1 MESTPALDFRSAS
14 DDDREWIY
22 RMRHDVYAREL
33 GQHQPNGA
41 EMITDDLDSGN
52 VYIVAASGDER
63 IGFVSVTP
71 PWLGRYSFEKY
82 VSRSE
87 HPLLNVDGL
96 FEIRV
101 LTVDPRWRGSQV
113 APLLMYAALRWVASR
128 GGRQVVA
135 MGRSEILPMYLA
147 GGLQPLD
154 LRITSGAV
162 TFEFLHGDVQQ
173 LTRKALTE
181 HDSTLRRLEPDLRW
195 ELDVA
200 YRPGPDGCEHGGAS
214 FDAIGRDFA
223 TLGRRHDVVAAD
235 VLDAW
240 FPPAPGVID
249 ALTADPGWNARTS
262 PPAAA
267 EGLVAQIAET
277 RGLDAASV
285 VVGAGSSDLIFTAF
299 RGWLTTRSRV
309 LMVDP
314 TYGEYAHVL
323 ERVVGCRVD
332 RLEVRRENG
341 WRIDPVEL
349 GAALRQGYDLV
360 VLVNPNNPTGRHL
373 PVGDLREALAQAPR
387 STRVWVDEA
396 YVDYAGPGQSLER
409 DAASSVNIVV
419 CKSLSKM
426 YALSGLR
433 AAYVVAGADTAA
445 QLRRWTP
452 PWAVSLPA
460 QIAAVRAL
468 QDPTYYTARWAETRT
483 LRADL
488 ARGLASVDGMIQVE
502 ETVANFVLVTLPT
515 HGPTAPQVV
524 RACRSDDVF
533 LRDLSPLSPAFEGRT
548 IRIAV
553 KDADANARVVRVFQK
568 VYRHLHT
575 QSRVGIRT
583 GG

>member
-1 MESTPALDFRSAS
+1 MESTPALEMRLAS

-22 RMRHDVYAREL
+22 RTRHDVYAREL
-33 GQHQPNGA
+33 GQHQPNDAGT
-41 EMITDDLDSGN
+41 ITDGLDSGN
-52 VYIVAASGDER
+52 VYIVAVSGDER
-63 IGFVSVTP
+63 IGFVSVTA

-82 VSRSE
+82 LARCE
-87 HPLLNVDGL
+87 HSVLNQDGL
-96 FEIRV
+96 FEIRI
-101 LTVDPRWRGSQV
+101 LTVDPRWRGSQA

-128 GGRQVVA
+128 GGRRVVA
-135 MGRSEILPMYLA
+135 MGRTEILPMYLA

-154 LRITSGAV
+154 LRVTSGAV
-162 TFEFLHGDVQQ
+162 TFELLHGDVQR
-173 LTRKALTE
+173 LTRKALTD
-181 HDSTLRRLEPDLRW
+181 HGATLRRLEPDLHW
-195 ELDVA
+195 DLDVE
-200 YRPGPDGCEHGGAS
+200 YLPGPDGCEHGGAS

-240 FPPAPGVID
+240 FPPAPGVIE

-267 EGLVAQIAET
+267 EGLVAQIAQA
-277 RGLDAASV
+277 RGIDAASV
-285 VVGAGSSDLIFTAF
+285 AVGAGSSDLIFTAF
-299 RGWLTTRSRV
+299 RGWLTAQSRV

-332 RLEVRRENG
+332 RLAVGRENG
-341 WRIDPVEL
+341 WRIEPTEL
-349 GAALRQGYDLV
+349 SAALRRGYDLV

-373 PVGDLREALAQAPR
+373 PVGDLREALAHAPQ

-396 YVDYAGPGQSLER
+396 YVEYAGTDQSLER
-409 DAASSVNIVV
+409 YAASSVNIVV

-445 QLRRWTP
+445 ELRRWTP

-468 QDPTYYTARWAETRT
+468 QDPTYYAARWAETID

-488 ARGLASVDGMIQVE
+488 ASELARVDERVQVE

-515 HGPTAPQVV
+515 NGPTAPQVV
-524 RACRSDDVF
+524 RACRQDDVF

-553 KDADANARVVRVFQK
+553 KDAAANARIIIAFATA
-568 VYRHLHT
+568 YRCLDT
-575 QSRVGIRT
+575 QIRSGIRT
-583 GG
+583 PG